1 MGTHPIFESDFDCLT
16 VLDMSKRRS
25 NLEASEKLSQLNQ
38 RIVRQPKKEVKDS
51 DIERGLYVL
60 FAKDSMLEKGKPPF
74 VRFSEMKKMK
84 FKGDKAHGFLDKE
97 LTQPL
102 RRKDCYVGREVYYW
116 FGYQETPHDDFPKE
130 AEMDSFMR
138 FRLATIIRLADSDAP
153 PKEEIKVE
161 VMEEPGIEDNI
172 TKEVIEEDSEEE
184 KPVIPARTR
193 ENDALRQK
201 KPELKPEQMKF
212 LIEHLNFDK
221 KIVEA
226 EGGKYILQ
234 AMRMVIER
242 KQDQLRKT
250 EKQAMIFENLT
261 INNY

>member
-1 MGTHPIFESDFDCLT
+1 
-16 VLDMSKRRS
+16 
-25 NLEASEKLSQLNQ
+25 
-38 RIVRQPKKEVKDS
+38 
-51 DIERGLYVL
+51 
-60 FAKDSMLEKGKPPF
+60 
-74 VRFSEMKKMK
+74 
-84 FKGDKAHGFLDKE
+84 
-97 LTQPL
+97 
-102 RRKDCYVGREVYYW
+102 
-116 FGYQETPHDDFPKE
+116 
-130 AEMDSFMR
+130 
-138 FRLATIIRLADSDAP
+138 
-153 PKEEIKVE
+153 
-161 VMEEPGIEDNI
+161 MEEPGTEDNI

-184 KPVIPARTR
+184 EPVIPARTR
-193 ENDALRQK
+193 ENEALRHK

-261 INNY
+261 INDNDSGISET

>member
-1 MGTHPIFESDFDCLT
+1 
-16 VLDMSKRRS
+16 
-25 NLEASEKLSQLNQ
+25 
-38 RIVRQPKKEVKDS
+38 
-51 DIERGLYVL
+51 
-60 FAKDSMLEKGKPPF
+60 
-74 VRFSEMKKMK
+74 
-84 FKGDKAHGFLDKE
+84 
-97 LTQPL
+97 
-102 RRKDCYVGREVYYW
+102 
-116 FGYQETPHDDFPKE
+116 
-130 AEMDSFMR
+130 MDSFMR

-153 PKEEIKVE
+153 PKVEVKAE
-161 VMEEPGIEDNI
+161 VMEEPGTEDNI

-261 INNY
+261 INDNDSGISET

>member
-1 MGTHPIFESDFDCLT
+1 
-16 VLDMSKRRS
+16 
-25 NLEASEKLSQLNQ
+25 
-38 RIVRQPKKEVKDS
+38 
-51 DIERGLYVL
+51 
-60 FAKDSMLEKGKPPF
+60 
-74 VRFSEMKKMK
+74 
-84 FKGDKAHGFLDKE
+84 
-97 LTQPL
+97 
-102 RRKDCYVGREVYYW
+102 
-116 FGYQETPHDDFPKE
+116 
-130 AEMDSFMR
+130 
-138 FRLATIIRLADSDAP
+138 
-153 PKEEIKVE
+153 
-161 VMEEPGIEDNI
+161 MEEPGTEDNI
-172 TKEVIEEDSEEE
+172 NKEVIEEDSEEE

-261 INNY
+261 INDNDSGISEK

>member
-153 PKEEIKVE
+153 PKEE
-161 VMEEPGIEDNI
+161 
-172 TKEVIEEDSEEE
+172 E
-184 KPVIPARTR
+184 KPVMPARTR

-261 INNY
+261 INDNDSGISEK